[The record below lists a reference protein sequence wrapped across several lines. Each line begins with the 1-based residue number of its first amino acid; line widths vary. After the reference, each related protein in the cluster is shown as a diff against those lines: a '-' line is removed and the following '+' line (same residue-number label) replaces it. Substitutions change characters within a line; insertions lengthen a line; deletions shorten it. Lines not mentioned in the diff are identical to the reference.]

1 MTLIV
6 QIVLPMFLLILVGF
20 YAGKFGNFSNA
31 LSQGISR
38 FLGLYALPGLLFVA
52 MAKATIPN
60 PIEWGFVGS
69 FFIAAFLVFA
79 IGSGWRW
86 LAGRREEIA
95 IVGFAT
101 SFSSIGLLGAPILM
115 DAYGSGV
122 ALPLMLLIV
131 FQSPLLFTT
140 VTIIAETLR
149 SNGGRPIQTSLNAIK
164 ATLLSPMILA
174 IALGLAV
181 NLLHAPVP
189 GAVMKAATLI
199 GATVLPCACFT
210 LGTALSYS
218 PLTGRLLP
226 ATVMA
231 LMKVALHPALT
242 WLLAVKVFH
251 LPPDWLAP
259 AVTAAAL
266 PIGINVYGVAERYQ
280 SGRELVSMSLLISS
294 LLSPLSIS
302 LAYWVATR

>member
-20 YAGKFGNFSNA
+20 YAGRFGNFSNA

-38 FLGLYALPGLLFVA
+38 FLGLYALPGLLFSA
-52 MAKATIPN
+52 MAKTTIPD
-60 PIEWGFVGS
+60 PVEWGYVGA

-79 IGSGWRW
+79 LGSGWRL
-86 LAGRREEIA
+86 LAGRRDEMA

-122 ALPLMLLIV
+122 ALPLMLLIL

-140 VTIIAETLR
+140 VTVLAESQR
-149 SNGGRPIQTSLNAIK
+149 SKGGRPLQTSLNAIK
-164 ATLLSPMILA
+164 ATLLSPMIVA
-174 IALGLAV
+174 MALGLVA
-181 NLLHAPVP
+181 NALRLPVP
-189 GAVMKAATLI
+189 DAVMKAASLI
-199 GATVLPCACFT
+199 GGTVLPCACFT
-210 LGTALSYS
+210 LGTALAYS
-218 PLTGRLLP
+218 PLTGRLVP

-231 LMKVALHPALT
+231 LMKVGVHPALT
-242 WLLAVKVFH
+242 WVLAAKVFH
-251 LPPDWLAP
+251 LPPEWLAP

-280 SGRELVSMSLLISS
+280 SGKELVSMSLLISS

-302 LAYWVATR
+302 LAYWAVMG